1 LPTGVYAAG
10 DTLDNLPIRGVLPV
24 SAQIHEK
31 VRIIAG
37 RMFAPGLN
45 EVIIGKL
52 ILNRYPGFSL
62 GADLKVGRRF
72 GKWWAFLSPAE
83 VRLNRRFGRPA

>member
-1 LPTGVYAAG
+1 MPAG

-37 RMFAPGLN
+37 RMFAPGP
-45 EVIIGKL
+45 E
-52 ILNRYPGFSL
+52 
-62 GADLKVGRRF
+62 
-72 GKWWAFLSPAE
+72 
-83 VRLNRRFGRPA
+83 